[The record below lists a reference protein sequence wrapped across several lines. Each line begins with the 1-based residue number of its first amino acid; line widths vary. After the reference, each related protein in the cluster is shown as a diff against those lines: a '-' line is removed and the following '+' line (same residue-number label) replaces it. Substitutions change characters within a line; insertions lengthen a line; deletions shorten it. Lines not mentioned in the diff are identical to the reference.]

1 MLVVTYVLPR
11 LLTQSQRLLNLSLH
25 FCVCL
30 LLTPHLLLLLLAS
43 CTGGSALVLRFSA
56 VRPCR
61 RSTALIILLRLR
73 FCRKLRQYF
82 IDALLFVAMEEDQVV
97 ASTLLGDVGD
107 GYNILHL
114 FLEVGVALRIILN
127 LNARII
133 NHFLF

>member
-1 MLVVTYVLPR
+1 
-11 LLTQSQRLLNLSLH
+11 
-25 FCVCL
+25 
-30 LLTPHLLLLLLAS
+30 
-43 CTGGSALVLRFSA
+43 
-56 VRPCR
+56 
-61 RSTALIILLRLR
+61 
-73 FCRKLRQYF
+73 
-82 IDALLFVAMEEDQVV
+82 MEEDQVV